1 MFLHFPLLLC
11 ALAAGDGP
19 RIPVLVVSG
28 ANNHDWEWTSPKLA
42 SLLEASGKF
51 EARVTDDPASVFENL
66 AELARYR
73 ALVLNYNG
81 PRWGEPAETNFLNAV
96 RGGTGVVVVHAA
108 NNAFPGWTEYEKLVA
123 LCWREGTGH
132 GSFHMFD
139 VAITDRDH
147 PVTRDMFEIRGHP
160 DELYHRLVPTP
171 GAEYRVLATAYS
183 DPGTGGTGDHEPMIV
198 VLNYGNGRVF
208 HTPLGHVWP
217 GVEGSRVSMLDPQF
231 ADLIVRG
238 TEWAA
243 IGEVTPLR
251 QDGPNT
257 LTEEERRQG
266 WRLLF
271 DGRSSAGWRGFKEQ
285 GFPKQGWAI
294 EDGCLKATKGG
305 GNDLMT
311 ESMFQD
317 CEFAFEWKVSAGANS
332 GVIYRVTE
340 ERDATWQTGNEYQV
354 LDDVGYPGG
363 IDARHAAAALYD
375 LRAPANKPVKPAGEW
390 NQGKVVLRGAH
401 VEHWLNG
408 VKVLSA
414 PLGGPEWDAM
424 YQKSKFTAWP
434 GFGVKP
440 KGHFAFQNHG
450 DDVWYRNVKVRE
462 MAPLEAGK
470 PVSLFNGKDLTG
482 WTHFLLDGG
491 KMKDVWSVQDGVLV
505 CRGQPAGY
513 LRTVDDY
520 TNFVLELEWRWSP
533 LTKQE
538 GNSGVLF
545 RMQGPDK
552 VWPRSIEAQ
561 LMSQNAGDFWN
572 IDDFPMTTDP
582 ARTNGRNTKK
592 LKPNERP
599 VGEWN
604 KYEIVV
610 DRGTVTLKVN
620 GEVLNQATD
629 CWETP
634 GKICLQSEG
643 AEIHF
648 RNIRLTP
655 LP

>member
-1 MFLHFPLLLC
+1 MFGPLCLALLQSAAPIP
-11 ALAAGDGP
+11 AL
-19 RIPVLVVSG
+19 IVSG
-28 ANNHDWEWTSPKLA
+28 ANNHDWEWTTPRLA
-42 SLLEASGKF
+42 SILESSGKF
-51 EARVTDDPASVFENL
+51 RPSTTDQPSVALADAAALAQYRVF
-66 AELARYR
+66 
-73 ALVLNYNG
+73 VLNYNG

-96 RGGTGVVVVHAA
+96 RSGAGVVVVHAA
-108 NNAFPGWTEYEKLVA
+108 NNAFEGWTEYEKMVA
-123 LCWREGTGH
+123 LCWRQGTGH

-147 PVTRDMFEIRGHP
+147 PVTRELFEIRGHP

-183 DPGTGGTGDHEPMIV
+183 DPGTGGTGNHEPMVV
-198 VLNYGNGRVF
+198 VLNYGSGRVF

-217 GVEGSRVSMLDPQF
+217 GVEGTRVSMQDPQF
-231 ADLIVRG
+231 AELIVRG
-238 TEWAA
+238 AEWAA
-243 IGEVTPLR
+243 IGQITPPR
-251 QDGPNT
+251 QDGSNT
-257 LTEEERRQG
+257 LTEEEKRAG
-266 WRLLF
+266 WKLLF
-271 DGRSSAGWRGFKEQ
+271 DGKSGAGWRGFKDK
-285 GFPKQGWAI
+285 GFPAQGWAI
-294 EDGCLKATKGG
+294 EDGCLKAMQGG

-311 ESMFQD
+311 EAMFQD
-317 CEFAFEWKVSAGANS
+317 CEFAFEWKVAKGANS

-340 ERDATWQTGNEYQV
+340 ERDTTWQTGNEYQI
-354 LDDVGYPGG
+354 LDDAGHAGG
-363 IDARHAAAALYD
+363 IDGPHSAAALYD
-375 LRAPANKPVKPAGEW
+375 LMAPANKTVKPAGAW
-390 NQGKVVLRGAH
+390 NQGKIVLRGAH

-414 PLGGPEWDAM
+414 PLSGPVWDAL

-440 KGHFAFQNHG
+440 KGHFALQNHG
-450 DDVWYRNVKVRE
+450 DDVWFRNVKVRE
-462 MAPLEAGK
+462 MAPLEPGK
-470 PVSLFNGKDLTG
+470 EVALFNGKDLAG
-482 WTHFLLDGG
+482 WTYFLLDNG
-491 KMKDVWSVQDGVLV
+491 KMADVWSVQDGVIV
-505 CRGQPAGY
+505 CKGKPAGY
-513 LRTVDDY
+513 IRTVDDF
-520 TNFVLELEWRWSP
+520 TNFVLKLEWRWSP
-533 LTKQE
+533 VTKQE

-561 LMSQNAGDFWN
+561 LMGQNAGDFWC
-572 IDDFPMTTDP
+572 IDDYPMKTDA

-592 LKPNERP
+592 LKMNEKP

-604 KYEIVV
+604 QYEISV
-610 DRGTVTLKVN
+610 DHGTVTLKVN
-620 GEVLNQATD
+620 GELLNQATD